1 MAYITFKNINK
12 SFGSL
17 HVLKGINL
25 EVEKGE
31 LLTLLGPSGCGKSTL
46 LRCLAGLEE
55 VQEGQ
60 IFLEDQDITNMD
72 ARLRQI
78 GMVFQQYSLFPN
90 MTVEQNL
97 AFGLKIQK
105 LSKEE
110 MKEEITKALKMI
122 GMEDKRNSYP
132 NQLSGGQQQRVALA
146 RAIVTK
152 PKVLLLDEPLS
163 AIDAKLRKN
172 LQIEIRRIQKELNI
186 TTIFVTHDQDEA
198 MIMSDRICL
207 LNEGEIEQL
216 GKPIDIYTE
225 PKTKFAA
232 GFIGNYN
239 VLDPS
244 AFSWLTGVKLDDE
257 DSVAIRPETI
267 AISREKPNRANA
279 YEWQGTVLES
289 RSRGNVLRYTIDVN
303 GIQIFADTL
312 FRSFSI
318 FEDQEKVWL
327 SVEKRNCLAVAD
339 KAAKRTG
346 YHTAAEEKKSA

>member
-1 MAYITFKNINK
+1 M
-12 SFGSL
+12 
-17 HVLKGINL
+17 LKGINL

-60 IFLEDQDITNMD
+60 IFLEDQDITNLD

-244 AFSWLTGVKLDDE
+244 AFSWLTGVKLGDE